1 MGVPFVCGNWYANF
15 SLWVISYC
23 QGSSIS
29 LSYWSAFSH
38 FTMEQQGYMR
48 RIRVCLYEP
57 ETQNSLLPLLPVI
70 VSFRLIHYAD
80 FSAKGQIVPNQSCFC
95 YVLSTQIYF
104 ASKGSKK
111 AVFKSLG
118 QWGFPFT
125 RVKHLF

>member
-1 MGVPFVCGNWYANF
+1 MGVPFVCGNWHANF

-29 LSYWSAFSH
+29 LSYWSVFTH
-38 FTMEQQGYMR
+38 FTMERQSYMH
-48 RIRVCLYEP
+48 RIRVCSYKP
-57 ETQNSLLPLLPVI
+57 KTQNSLLPLLLVI
-70 VSFRLIHYAD
+70 VSFHLIHYAD
-80 FSAKGQIVPNQSCFC
+80 FSAKGQIVPNQSCLC
-95 YVLSTQIYF
+95 YVLSTQICF
-104 ASKGSKK
+104 ASKGSNK

>member
-1 MGVPFVCGNWYANF
+1 
-15 SLWVISYC
+15 
-23 QGSSIS
+23 
-29 LSYWSAFSH
+29 
-38 FTMEQQGYMR
+38 MEQQGYMR

-70 VSFRLIHYAD
+70 VSFRPFHYAD

-104 ASKGSKK
+104 ASKGSNK

>member
-1 MGVPFVCGNWYANF
+1 MGVPFVCGNWHANF

-70 VSFRLIHYAD
+70 VSFRPFHYAD

-95 YVLSTQIYF
+95 YVCQQIYF
-104 ASKGSKK
+104 ASKGSNK

>member
-1 MGVPFVCGNWYANF
+1 
-15 SLWVISYC
+15 
-23 QGSSIS
+23 
-29 LSYWSAFSH
+29 
-38 FTMEQQGYMR
+38 MEQQGYMR

-70 VSFRLIHYAD
+70 VSFRPIHYAD
-80 FSAKGQIVPNQSCFC
+80 FSAKGQIVPNQSCLC

-104 ASKGSKK
+104 ASKGSNK